1 MYSKTPSKKH
11 LMKALLRKA
20 DRKKKTG
27 ESFRPR
33 MLLKMP
39 APYISRTAHISV
51 TPALYRRLHLGK
63 RKEEAK
69 NGS

>member
-1 MYSKTPSKKH
+1 MKAKKLSSKKH
-11 LMKALLRKA
+11 LMKALLRKTNA
-20 DRKKKTG
+20 KKSSG
-27 ESFRPR
+27 EPFRPK

-39 APYISRTAHISV
+39 SPYNYKGPHIQV

-63 RKEEAK
+63 KAEAK